1 MLHLLR
7 SGLAALLLMAFYSTA
22 ATAAEKSDEQKM
34 SEKQK
39 MTLKLLHNR
48 GALDEFDNLALL
60 DSTSTNP
67 LRLVLGDEHGF
78 VHVYEQRDEA
88 FAEVWTSEYF
98 EGAISHL
105 FVVDINDD
113 DLEEIVVVI
122 DQGRFYYLDTQAYN
136 TLWSNP
142 PSEYERITALLVH
155 NIDEDPQPELIFC
168 ADGHLIIYDGREQFE
183 EWRSEQDNLEATEI
197 LIADVDGDEVDEIVL
212 NSGYVFDARFHDLE
226 WQSPEPFGQRMGF
239 LDIDDDGILEVIGE
253 FGQHSIRIFDIDLRR
268 EKSPRR

>member
-7 SGLAALLLMAFYSTA
+7 AGLAALLPMAFYGIA
-22 ATAAEKSDEQKM
+22 ATAAETID
-34 SEKQK
+34 KQET
-39 MTLKLLHNR
+39 TLTLLHNR
-48 GALDEFDNLALL
+48 GALDEFDNLVLL
-60 DSTSTNP
+60 DPTSTNP

-78 VHVYEQRDEA
+78 VHVYERRDKA
-88 FAEVWTSEYF
+88 FLEVWTSEYF
-98 EGAISHL
+98 EGSISHL

-155 NIDEDPQPELIFC
+155 NTDEDSQPELIFC

-253 FGQHSIRIFDIDLRR
+253 FGQNSIRIFDIDLRR
-268 EKSPRR
+268 EKSPKR